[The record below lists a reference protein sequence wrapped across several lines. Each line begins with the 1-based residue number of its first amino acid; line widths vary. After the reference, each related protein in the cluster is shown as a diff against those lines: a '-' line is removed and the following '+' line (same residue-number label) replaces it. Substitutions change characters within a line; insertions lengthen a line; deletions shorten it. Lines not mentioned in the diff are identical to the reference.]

1 MDYFCYQKSLVSD
14 YTSAMEATFVKHRD
28 GFENI
33 KQAMVFLEKTY
44 GTDVEAVVAEI
55 MVKFQEG

>member
-1 MDYFCYQKSLVSD
+1 
-14 YTSAMEATFVKHRD
+14 MEATFVKHRD